1 MCGFG
6 GTEVRRFNKNCIRK
20 KNHFFQKIVEG
31 EHISVQFYCEK
42 KTMKILSICDQI
54 FIKRED
60 CPFII
65 ETIIT
70 RNVDLNIYKKMK
82 QICNFLIIKFKLNG
96 INNLD
101 LILDKRLNKLI
112 VIELNARPGL
122 STNILLKKYKN
133 LYDSDFLQSN
143 FSNNNFF
150 YGTKILYS
158 KKKIIIDKNKIKF
171 IRSLSSSNSFS
182 ELPNYNDTILTNQ
195 PICLIHSKSK
205 KKEILRE
212 NLRKMSYKIYKNLN

>member
-1 MCGFG
+1 
-6 GTEVRRFNKNCIRK
+6 
-20 KNHFFQKIVEG
+20 
-31 EHISVQFYCEK
+31 
-42 KTMKILSICDQI
+42 
-54 FIKRED
+54 
-60 CPFII
+60 
-65 ETIIT
+65 
-70 RNVDLNIYKKMK
+70 MK

-158 KKKIIIDKNKIKF
+158 KKK
-171 IRSLSSSNSFS
+171 
-182 ELPNYNDTILTNQ
+182 
-195 PICLIHSKSK
+195 
-205 KKEILRE
+205 
-212 NLRKMSYKIYKNLN
+212 